1 QPFPPDQAT
10 EPVPDPN
17 SPRRAVPMAATDPT
31 PPAAAPAPPR
41 YSLPPVRLPAED
53 ILFCVDVD
61 LEASAEMKSAASAPS
76 SGSASSASSP
86 QPQPPAGAGAGA
98 SRPPVRRMD
107 AVRQSLLLFVHS
119 KLTMCPDHR
128 FAFASLGETVSM
140 VKKDFSSDV
149 GSAMEAIHS
158 LSASESRYAMADL
171 TQLFK
176 IAYQEGKRAESQGR
190 LLRVVLIYCRSSAK
204 PHHQWPVKPKNF
216 TLDII
221 YLHDKPTADN
231 CPQKVYDALVDALEH
246 VSQYEGYILETGQGL
261 ARVFFRQMCILLSH
275 PLQRCIQDDLDIP
288 KQVAKKT
295 MAIVAAQNEDGTPVS
310 SQQ

>member
-1 QPFPPDQAT
+1 
-10 EPVPDPN
+10 
-17 SPRRAVPMAATDPT
+17 MAAVDPT

-61 LEASAEMKSAASAPS
+61 LEASAEMKSASAPS
-76 SGSASSASSP
+76 SGSASASSASP
-86 QPQPPAGAGAGA
+86 QPQPPAGAGAA
-98 SRPPVRRMD
+98 RPPVRRMD
-107 AVRQSLLLFVHS
+107 AVRQALLLFVHS
-119 KLTMCPDHR
+119 KLAMWPDHR

-190 LLRVVLIYCRSSAK
+190 LLRVVLIYCRSSTK

-295 MAIVAAQNEDGTPVS
+295 LAIEAAQNEDGTPVS

>member
-1 QPFPPDQAT
+1 
-10 EPVPDPN
+10 
-17 SPRRAVPMAATDPT
+17 MATDPT
-31 PPAAAPAPPR
+31 PPAAAAAPR

-76 SGSASSASSP
+76 SGSASTASPPPP
-86 QPQPPAGAGAGA
+86 QPGPGP
-98 SRPPVRRMD
+98 RPVVRRMD
-107 AVRQSLLLFVHS
+107 AVRQALLLFVHS

-128 FAFASLGETVSM
+128 FAFASIGETVSM
-140 VKKDFSSDV
+140 IKKDFSSDV

-158 LSASESRYAMADL
+158 LSASESRYATADL

-176 IAYQEGKRAESQGR
+176 IAYHEGKIAESQGR
-190 LLRVVLIYCRSSAK
+190 LLRVVLIYCRSSTK

-261 ARVFFRQMCILLSH
+261 ARVLFRLMCILLSH

-295 MAIVAAQNEDGTPVS
+295 LAVEAAQNEDGTPVS

>member
-1 QPFPPDQAT
+1 V
-10 EPVPDPN
+10 E
-17 SPRRAVPMAATDPT
+17 R
-31 PPAAAPAPPR
+31 PAAR
-41 YSLPPVRLPAED
+41 RRGRLRAD
-53 ILFCVDVD
+53 HGDR
-61 LEASAEMKSAASAPS
+61 AR
-76 SGSASSASSP
+76 
-86 QPQPPAGAGAGA
+86 GADGQA
-98 SRPPVRRMD
+98 D
-107 AVRQSLLLFVHS
+107 AVRQALLLFVHS

-128 FAFASLGETVSM
+128 FAFASIGETVSM
-140 VKKDFSSDV
+140 VKKDFSNDV
-149 GSAMEAIHS
+149 GSAMEAIQS
-158 LSASESRYAMADL
+158 LSASETRYATADL

-176 IAYQEGKRAESQGR
+176 IAYHEGKIAESQGR
-190 LLRVVLIYCRSSAK
+190 LLRVVLIYCRSSTK

-261 ARVFFRQMCILLSH
+261 ARALFRLMCVLLSH

-295 MAIVAAQNEDGTPVS
+295 LALEAAQNEDGTPVS

>member
-1 QPFPPDQAT
+1 
-10 EPVPDPN
+10 
-17 SPRRAVPMAATDPT
+17 MAAADPT
-31 PPAAAPAPPR
+31 PPAPPR

-61 LEASAEMKSAASAPS
+61 LEASAEMKSASAAPS
-76 SGSASSASSP
+76 SGSAASASP
-86 QPQPPAGAGAGA
+86 QPQPPAGAGAA
-98 SRPPVRRMD
+98 RPAVRRMD
-107 AVRQSLLLFVHS
+107 AIKQALLLFVHS

-128 FAFASLGETVSM
+128 FAFASLGETVSV

-149 GSAMEAIHS
+149 GSAMAAIHS
-158 LSASESRYAMADL
+158 LSASESRYATADL
-171 TQLFK
+171 THLFQ
-176 IAYQEGKRAESQGR
+176 IAYKEGKIAESQGR
-190 LLRVVLIYCRSSAK
+190 LLRVVLIYCRSSTK

-216 TLDII
+216 TLDIM

-231 CPQKVYDALVDALEH
+231 CPQRVYDALVDGLEH

-261 ARVFFRQMCILLSH
+261 ARVFLRQMCILLSH

-295 MAIVAAQNEDGTPVS
+295 PAVEAVQNEDGTPVS

>member
-1 QPFPPDQAT
+1 
-10 EPVPDPN
+10 
-17 SPRRAVPMAATDPT
+17 MATDPT
-31 PPAAAPAPPR
+31 PPAAAPR
-41 YSLPPVRLPAED
+41 YSLPPARLPAED

-61 LEASAEMKSAASAPS
+61 LEASAEMKSAAPAPS
-76 SGSASSASSP
+76 PGSASTASPPPP
-86 QPQPPAGAGAGA
+86 QPGPGPRPA
-98 SRPPVRRMD
+98 VRRMD
-107 AVRQSLLLFVHS
+107 AVRQALLLFVHS

-128 FAFASLGETVSM
+128 FAFASIGETVSM

-158 LSASESRYAMADL
+158 LSASESRYATADL

-176 IAYQEGKRAESQGR
+176 IAYHEGKIAESQGR
-190 LLRVVLIYCRSSAK
+190 LLRVVLVYCRSSTK

-261 ARVFFRQMCILLSH
+261 ARVLFRLMCILLSH
-275 PLQRCIQDDLDIP
+275 PLQRAIQDDLDIP

-295 MAIVAAQNEDGTPVS
+295 LALEAAQNEDGTLVS